1 MADRPSPSLLKRV
14 AGIFPAAAT
23 ARVASKVHRLIE
35 LLVASEEIA
44 TAAIATARGS
54 SHPASPRGG
63 QAQLAFMVYW
73 ICHKPVRFQSARE
86 AALQAAPA
94 TVRKLW
100 KVIEDEIRANHRSGI
115 RKPDYLFAQRQPCLV
130 APDGTIIG
138 IGCYEDMDPGW
149 IEAAVNWLWNV
160 IDPDRIAPF
169 RPDDGGA
176 VPYQGPL
183 RGSAG
188 TVRIALLG
196 DWGTGSFDA
205 GGYNPALDVLQT
217 IQSLKPDY
225 LIHLGDVYYA
235 GTAGASGEEHDNFLK
250 WWPNMPAERSFMLNS
265 NHEMYGAAD
274 GYFNVAL
281 GRGRLSATPFGHQ
294 NGFSYFALTDGT
306 LAVVGLDAA
315 YFDPSTM
322 YLRGGLGS
330 RARDPQ
336 YGFLQQISDRSE
348 RLILLTHQ
356 APMSLDGARLQK
368 LWTDVAS
375 VVVPTSRITHW
386 YWGHEHAGI
395 VYGKESAIGRKG
407 VCAGCA
413 GHGAI
418 PIGLPPD
425 PSPPSKLVA
434 WRAHTAVGGHAPP
447 CRVRNGFAI
456 LTISAG
462 KVREAFYDAGKLDP
476 AYVRDCV

>member
-14 AGIFPAAAT
+14 AAIFPHAASAG
-23 ARVASKVHRLIE
+23 VAAKVHRLIE
-35 LLVASEEIA
+35 LLVASDEIA
-44 TAAIATARGS
+44 TGAIARARGS
-54 SHPASPRGG
+54 SHPVSPRGG

-73 ICHKPVRFQSARE
+73 IWHKPVRFHSALE

-94 TVRKLW
+94 AVRELW
-100 KVIEDEIRANHRSGI
+100 AVVEDEVRANHPSAI
-115 RKPDYLFAQRQPCLV
+115 EEPDYGFAERQPCLV

-138 IGCYEDMDPGW
+138 TSRYEDMDPGW
-149 IEAAVNWLWNV
+149 IEAPVNWLWNV
-160 IDPDRIAPF
+160 IHPGRIAPF
-169 RPDDGGA
+169 RPDDAGA
-176 VPYQGPL
+176 GPYQGPL

-196 DWGTGSFDA
+196 DWGTGSFNA
-205 GGYNPALDVLQT
+205 GGYDPALDVLET
-217 IQSLKPDY
+217 IQKLEPDY

-235 GTAGASGEEHDNFLK
+235 GSAGASGEEHDNFLK
-250 WWPNMPAERSFMLNS
+250 WWPKMPAERSFMLNS

-281 GRGRLSATPFGHQ
+281 GRGRLSATPFSHQ
-294 NGFSYFALTDGT
+294 NGFSYFALSDGT

-336 YGFLQQISDRSE
+336 YDFLQQIADRSE

-395 VYGKESAIGRKG
+395 VYGKRSAIGRKG

-418 PIGLPPD
+418 PIGLPSA
-425 PSPPSKLVA
+425 PSPASEVVE
-434 WRAHTAVGGHAPP
+434 WRAHTAVGGDAQP

-462 KVREAFYDAGKLDP
+462 KVREAFYDARKLDP